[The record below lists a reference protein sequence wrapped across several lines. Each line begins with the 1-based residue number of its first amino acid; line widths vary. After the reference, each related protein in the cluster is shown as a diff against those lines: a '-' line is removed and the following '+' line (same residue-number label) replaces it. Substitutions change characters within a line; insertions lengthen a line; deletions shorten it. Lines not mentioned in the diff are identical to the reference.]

1 MKKIDFYFDFA
12 SPNGYLSH
20 QALKK
25 YTNQPDIEINYI
37 PVLLGGI
44 FKLTNN
50 QPPMMAFAEVKGKL
64 EYENLEMQRF
74 IDFHNLTK
82 FKMNPNFPV
91 ITLMLMRGAIAAE
104 EEGFLADYIEK
115 MSIEMWEKE
124 KKLDDPEV
132 LKTAYDEAG
141 FDSEKLFN
149 LMGTQ
154 DIKDKLLS
162 NSSLAAERGVFGI
175 PTFFVNDEMYFGK
188 NTLLEIFKD
197 S

>member
-25 YTNQPDIEINYI
+25 YTNQSDIEINYI

-74 IDFHNLTK
+74 INFHNLTK

-104 EEGFLADYIEK
+104 EEGFLSDYIEK
-115 MSIEMWEKE
+115 MSIEMWENE

-132 LKTAYDEAG
+132 LKTAYDDAG

-154 DIKDKLLS
+154 EIKDKLLS
-162 NSSLAAERGVFGI
+162 NSSLAAERV
-175 PTFFVNDEMYFGK
+175 PTFFINDEMYFGK
-188 NTLLEIFKD
+188 NTFHH
-197 S
+197 

>member
-12 SPNGYLSH
+12 SPNGYLSY

-25 YTNQPDIEINYI
+25 YKAEIDIEINYI

-64 EYENLEMQRF
+64 QYENIEMQRF
-74 IDFHNLTK
+74 IKFHNLTN

-104 EEGFLADYIEK
+104 QEGFLEDYIDK
-115 MSIEMWEKE
+115 MSIEMWENE
-124 KKLDDPEV
+124 KKLDDPEI
-132 LKTAYDEAG
+132 LKAAYDDAG
-141 FDSEKLFN
+141 FDSEKLFS
-149 LMGTQ
+149 LISTQ
-154 DIKDKLLS
+154 EIKDKLLN
-162 NSSLAAERGVFGI
+162 NSSAAADRGVFGI
-175 PTFFVNDEMYFGK
+175 PTFFINNEMYFGK
-188 NTLLEIFKD
+188 NTIQEFIK
-197 S
+197 